1 MFTHIWIWRHD
12 FRDFP
17 SSEDNYLQLTICQS
31 TFGPHARREGI
42 GQQSTTSQRTTSERS
57 TLWNRVVSWVSRD
70 HSQIALFSARR
81 LVPNPQMH
89 ARRKWRLFRFKLSYL
104 RGEETMGFFEIRKQ
118 IKWHFKDLVFPIKM
132 SIAKSSTVAGGQ
144 GKSDPSFWKLY

>member
-132 SIAKSSTVAGGQ
+132 SIAKSSTVAGSQ

>member
-132 SIAKSSTVAGGQ
+132 SIAKSSTVAGIQ
-144 GKSDPSFWKLY
+144 VKSDPSFWKLY